1 MALALRYAA
10 RSDIGLLREGN
21 EDSGYA
27 GPRLL
32 VVADGMGGHAAGEVA
47 SSVAVAVLSGL
58 DDDAPGPALLDRLSS
73 AVHDA
78 NAHLRDMVGGDP
90 ELEGMGTTLTALLRA
105 GSRFGLV
112 HVGDSRCYLLR
123 DETLQQITHDH
134 TFVQTLVDDGRISA
148 EEADHHPQRSLIL
161 RALDGRDEVD
171 LDLSVREAKAG
182 DRYLLCSDGLSG
194 VVSESTLQETLV
206 SAGDPARAVDA
217 LIELALRGGGPD
229 NITAIVADVV
239 DVEASPSTTPVT
251 VGAAAEGPVR
261 RSTSDS
267 SAGKAAALSPRPL
280 ADDYDGD
287 AEDRPR
293 HWGRRVA
300 LLVLLLA
307 LLGGGGAAAWAW
319 SQQQYYIGAAD
330 EQVAIFRGL
339 TQDIG
344 PLKTSTLYRSED
356 IPLTD
361 LPDYQRERV
370 ESQITASGLD
380 DARRIVTTLREQAE
394 ICRGA
399 GPAGPTDPAATP
411 SPTPPGGT
419 SPSATATPAAGSPA
433 PSGSGGTSGSPGTS
447 TATASPG
454 VASPTP
460 STPEQLGCGDGS

>member
-10 RSDIGLLREGN
+10 RSDIGLLRDGN

-47 SSVAVAVLSGL
+47 SSVAVTVLSSL
-58 DDDAPGPALLDRLSS
+58 DDDSPGPDLLERLSS
-73 AVHDA
+73 AVHGA
-78 NAHLRDMVGGDP
+78 NAHLRDMVAGDP
-90 ELEGMGTTLTALLRA
+90 ELDGMGTTLTALLRA

-123 DETLQQITHDH
+123 GDELQQITHDH
-134 TFVQTLVDDGRISA
+134 TFVQTLVDDGKITA
-148 EEADHHPQRSLIL
+148 DEADHHPQRSLIL
-161 RALDGRDEVD
+161 RALDGRGEVD
-171 LDLSVREAKAG
+171 LDLSVREARAG

-194 VVSESTLQETLV
+194 VVSEATLQETL
-206 SAGDPARAVDA
+206 ATAEDPARAVNE

-239 DVEASPSTTPVT
+239 DVEAGPSASPVT

-261 RSTSDS
+261 RSTADS
-267 SAGKAAALSPRPL
+267 PAAKAAALSPQPV
-280 ADDYDGD
+280 DDIDD
-287 AEDRPR
+287 ETEDDHGP
-293 HWGRRVA
+293 HWGRRIA

-319 SQQQYYIGAAD
+319 SQQQYYIGADAQ
-330 EQVAIFRGL
+330 EVAIFRGL
-339 TQDIG
+339 TQDVG
-344 PLKTSTLYRSED
+344 PLKTSTLYRHED
-356 IPLTD
+356 IALDD

-370 ESQITASGLD
+370 RSEIPASGLS

-394 ICRGA
+394 ICR
-399 GPAGPTDPAATP
+399 TAATP
-411 SPTPPGGT
+411 DPTATTSAST
-419 SPSATATPAAGSPA
+419 SPSPSAA
-433 PSGSGGTSGSPGTS
+433 
-447 TATASPG
+447 ATASPG
-454 VASPTP
+454 PSPPASTATGSASPAPTPTP